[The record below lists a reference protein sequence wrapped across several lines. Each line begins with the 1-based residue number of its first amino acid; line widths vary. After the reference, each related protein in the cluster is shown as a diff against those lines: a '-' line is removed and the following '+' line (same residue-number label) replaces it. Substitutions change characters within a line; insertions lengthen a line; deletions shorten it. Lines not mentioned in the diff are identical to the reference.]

1 MYVLYLHSQIFLW
14 VCSRMIIS
22 AHVQAFTCMWRPEIK
37 NRCLHQSLPTFVF
50 ETEPLREVGAHLFA
64 GLWAA
69 GTCHP
74 CTPNCG
80 ISRAHHHPSSG
91 LHACAA
97 GTLPAEPSPS
107 SSFRYAGSL
116 QRRKSHCGALAD
128 LAALKVKRDPFAS
141 ASQVPRLKVS
151 TATKEIILFLIGK
164 GPLFNLP
171 KNGLF
176 RFYIQ
181 SKNNTL

>member
-1 MYVLYLHSQIFLW
+1 MYVLYLHLQIFLW

-22 AHVQAFTCMWRPEIK
+22 AHVQVFTCMWRPEIK

-69 GTCHP
+69 GTHHP
-74 CTPNCG
+74 CTPSCG

-107 SSFRYAGSL
+107 SSFRYVGFRDGNLTVEPWLTWNSICRPGCPQSQKRSICLSL
-116 QRRKSHCGALAD
+116 T
-128 LAALKVKRDPFAS
+128 S
-141 ASQVPRLKVS
+141 A
-151 TATKEIILFLIGK
+151 EIK
-164 GPLFNLP
+164 GE
-171 KNGLF
+171 
-176 RFYIQ
+176 YCY
-181 SKNNTL
+181 